1 MCDLQIGLSETSTK
15 AKDPLREFNTRN
27 VPQGSEKGLK
37 KKHNTS
43 TLRGVALTHLRSDAR
58 IFQCSCTASTSCV
71 FVRVRALAHR
81 TQLSLRRTATGLTL
95 VLLMDPLLAGSSGAA
110 RLWPAAA
117 SARSCIKVGN
127 MKQGNNF
134 VN

>member
-1 MCDLQIGLSETSTK
+1 MVSMCDLQIGLSETSTK

-58 IFQCSCTASTSCV
+58 IFSVLALPPLRAS
-71 FVRVRALAHR
+71 
-81 TQLSLRRTATGLTL
+81 
-95 VLLMDPLLAGSSGAA
+95 SSGFG
-110 RLWPAAA
+110 LWLIGRN
-117 SARSCIKVGN
+117 SLCVGLPL
-127 MKQGNNF
+127 
-134 VN
+134 V